1 VVYEHQ
7 ISSLYR
13 LKAKG
18 INPRLIIDC
27 GCAVGDWSEVARGI
41 FPDPPIYAFDVISY
55 EGTAV
60 KLPKINNLYFNVS
73 ALGAKDGEKRTF
85 FLNKNVPLQ
94 ASYHKD
100 LCVTN
105 EEELV
110 VYTRTLNDW
119 FRTYTSPELPILMKL
134 DTQGSELEIL
144 EGASNLLPQTEVI
157 ILEVSTISGNVGG
170 PEFRD
175 VVEYLWAKGF
185 VVYDVIPSGVRGEI
199 VAQMDVIFVPKNHPI
214 RDVFKV
220 VK

>member
-1 VVYEHQ
+1 MVYEHQ

-18 INPRLIIDC
+18 INPRIIIDC

-73 ALGAKDGEKRTF
+73 ALGSKDGEKRTF

-94 ASYHKD
+94 ASYFQD
-100 LCVTN
+100 LCVQN
-105 EEELV
+105 AEEMIV
-110 VYTRTLNDW
+110 TTRTLNSW
-119 FRTYTSPELPILMKL
+119 FKSPPELPTLIKL

>member
-1 VVYEHQ
+1 MVYEHQ

-18 INPRLIIDC
+18 INPRIIIDC

-94 ASYHKD
+94 ASYFQD
-100 LCVTN
+100 LCVQN
-105 EEELV
+105 AEELEV
-110 VYTRTLNDW
+110 TARTLNSW
-119 FRTYTSPELPILMKL
+119 FINYPSIPILLKL

-144 EGASNLLPQTEVI
+144 EGASILLPSTEVI

-185 VVYDVIPSGVRGEI
+185 VVYDVIPSGVRGG
-199 VAQMDVIFVPKNHPI
+199 DSSPDGCYFCP
-214 RDVFKV
+214 
-220 VK
+220 

>member
-1 VVYEHQ
+1 MVYEHQ

-18 INPRLIIDC
+18 INPRIIIDC

-41 FPDPPIYAFDVISY
+41 FPDPPIYAFDVIYY

-60 KLPKINNLYFNVS
+60 KLPKIKNLFFNVS
-73 ALGAKDGEKRTF
+73 ALGSKDGEKRTF
-85 FLNKNVPLQ
+85 YCNKNVPLQ
-94 ASYHKD
+94 ASYFQA
-100 LCVTN
+100 LCVQN
-105 EEELV
+105 AEEMIV
-110 VYTRTLNDW
+110 TTRTLNSW
-119 FRTYTSPELPILMKL
+119 FKSPPELPPLIKL

>member
-18 INPRLIIDC
+18 INPRIIIDC

-94 ASYHKD
+94 ASYFQD
-100 LCVTN
+100 LCVQN
-105 EEELV
+105 AEELEV
-110 VYTRTLNDW
+110 TARTLNSW
-119 FRTYTSPELPILMKL
+119 FINYPSIPILLKL

-144 EGASNLLPQTEVI
+144 EGASILLPSTEVI